1 MRVAPTVRSFM
12 AHFIFASS
20 VCFHGLVLTAFANL
34 LYLKYWPQQIH
45 VDPYAGIPQPSFVH
59 GRLTLPY
66 TDQHPVAQVAS
77 YNDELQAF
85 LRFQFLCSRTGS
97 EGVRLLL
104 TAMPGQ
110 AGLLYRIFVVG
121 QDDLLTDIPLL
132 EQLEGRRL
140 IARSEM
146 TVWSDNELA
155 VYEKQSHLFEVADE
169 VPVKQTLETLDVSE
183 LQDALA
189 DFLMFK
195 SETDIRVLED
205 MDPKPQPLTHEQA
218 EQSAAD
224 ILAVARFYDLP
235 LDDFLGVGAMENDYM
250 DVDGDLK
257 HAVWKA
263 RAQRGDIVL
272 WRGRKSVL
280 ISDYSMGAWQIT
292 RETLREAHRLYLRD
306 KRDYS
311 LLPERLRPSHD
322 LDLNQVNGAVL
333 TTYAGLLLRELLDHY
348 HGNVPAAIAA
358 YNGGTATPNRRYAF
372 EVAQIAEYAR
382 RILEHAPIL
391 HAPDPTKVPATTP
404 LTPPTPDEALGDLP
418 LPALNPPDLQR

>member
-1 MRVAPTVRSFM
+1 MRAGRIIRNFLG
-12 AHFIFASS
+12 HLIFALG
-20 VCFHGLVLTAFANL
+20 VCFHGLVLTVFANL

-45 VDPYAGIPQPSFVH
+45 VDPYAGIPHPSFVH

-155 VYEKQSHLFEVADE
+155 LYEKQSHLFEVADE

-183 LQDALA
+183 LQDALV

-250 DVDGDLK
+250 DVNGDLK

-263 RAQRGDIVL
+263 RAQHDDIVL
-272 WRGRKSVL
+272 RRGRKSVL
-280 ISDYSMGAWQIT
+280 VSDYSIGAWQIT
-292 RETLREAHRLYLRD
+292 RETLRAAHRLYLRD

-311 LLPERLRPSHD
+311 LLPEHLRPSHD
-322 LDLNQVNGAVL
+322 LDLNRVNGAVL

-348 HGNVPAAIAA
+348 HGNVPEAIAA

-372 EVAQIAEYAR
+372 EVAGIAEYAR
-382 RILEHAPIL
+382 RILEHAPLL
-391 HAPDPTKVPATTP
+391 HASDPRKATTTRQ
-404 LTPPTPDEALGDLP
+404 LTPPAPDATVDDLP
-418 LPALNPPDLQR
+418 LRVLDPPKL